1 MSGSTRR
8 RPDCPTLARRRM
20 ITGVESLEDRRLM
33 SAGGRDPY
41 NFFHPTLN
49 VVSPTLVL
57 PRDLAGRSPVLG
69 FNHPYSS
76 PAKLLAGADNQG
88 RILTGKDR
96 EGNEWQITVHGPGYV
111 IVTDATPN
119 DGALDDD
126 IDTIQL
132 VGTSLT
138 RTFVTGAVSPSARTV
153 TPDSGAVR
161 FNHLFAQDGVASIIL
176 NGFTLART
184 VAPPAGE
191 PNRFGPEIYL
201 PGGVQ
206 FLKFHNVEAPIDLA
220 NNDLPMDIVIGDPTQ
235 PLTVQPR
242 IEIDSIF
249 NTVFDSTT
257 DVNPNGVPQTTAT
270 VNIVVNG
277 QIRGLELLSAT
288 NQPLDAAE
296 QLDFPTVG
304 TTGRTAVRAKG
315 IGGLKVI
322 GSARNLTASR
332 GAEPFKNDFQGLD
345 RLGHA
350 YFGGNADAVGLDVN
364 GPIGALKFTRGLG
377 NPDGTSSAATA
388 LGTPSELAGY
398 PKFGLLGG
406 LVTARRIGRIEVGPA
421 NLQLE
426 PISQNPD
433 YRQLQRNGVTTYVHR
448 PGNALTSAAIVSSGS
463 IGQTTIVGQSQSTE
477 IKSGFHYPSFAA
489 GLQGTRAPSRIRP
502 FNQRG
507 GLIDS
512 VVSATYRPT
521 NNVYGDF
528 NELTGRTDD
537 VAGPGEIAGN
547 LQGGLFTNGSQT
559 ALGRRGTGV
568 FARTK
573 IGHLPP
579 RLWLRKRHS

>member
-8 RPDCPTLARRRM
+8 RPDRPTQARRRT
-20 ITGVESLEDRRLM
+20 ITGVESLEDRRLL
-33 SAGGRDPY
+33 SAGGRDLY
-41 NFFHPTLN
+41 NFYHPTFN
-49 VVSPTLVL
+49 VVSPNLIV
-57 PRDLAGRSPVLG
+57 PHDLAGKSPVLG

-76 PAKLLAGADNQG
+76 SAKLLAGADNQG
-88 RILTGKDR
+88 RVVTGKDR
-96 EGNEWQITVHGPGYV
+96 AGDEWQITVHGPGYV
-111 IVTDATPN
+111 IVTDASPN

-138 RTFVTGAVSPSARTV
+138 QTFVTGVVSPSARVV
-153 TPDSGAVR
+153 TTDSGTVR
-161 FNHLFAQDGVASIIL
+161 FNHLVAQDGVASIIL
-176 NGFTLART
+176 NGFTLAQT
-184 VAPPAGE
+184 VAPPVGQ
-191 PNRFGPEIYL
+191 PNGFGTEIYL

-220 NNDLPMDIVIGDPTQ
+220 INDLPVDIVIGDPTQ
-235 PLTVQPR
+235 PLTVQPVVQ
-242 IEIDSIF
+242 IDSIF

-257 DVNPNGVPQTTAT
+257 VTNPNGVPQTAPT

-277 QIRGLELLSAT
+277 QIRGLDLLSAT
-288 NQPLDAAE
+288 NQPLDAAD
-296 QLDFPTVG
+296 QLNFPTVG
-304 TTGRTAVRAKG
+304 TTGRTAVRARG
-315 IGGLKVI
+315 IGGLKVV
-322 GSARNLTASR
+322 GSAHNLTASR
-332 GAEPFKNDFQGLD
+332 GTEPFKNGFQGLD

-364 GPIGALKFTRGLG
+364 GPIGALKFNRGLG
-377 NPDGTSSAATA
+377 NPAGTSSAGTA
-388 LGTPSELAGY
+388 LGQPDELAGY
-398 PKFGLLGG
+398 PRFGLLGG
-406 LVTARRIGRIEVGPA
+406 LVTARRIGRIEIGPA
-421 NLQLE
+421 DMQLE

-433 YRQLQRNGVTTYVHR
+433 YRQLQRTGVTTYVHR
-448 PGNALTSAAIVSSGS
+448 PGNALNSAAIVSSGS
-463 IGQTTIVGQSQSTE
+463 IGQTTIVGASQSSE

-528 NELTGRTDD
+528 NEATGRTDD
-537 VAGPGEIAGN
+537 VAGPGEIAGS
-547 LQGGLFTNGSQT
+547 QTGGLYTTGSQT
-559 ALGRRGTGV
+559 ALGRRGVGT

-573 IGHLPP
+573 IGDLPP
-579 RLWLRKRHS
+579 RLFLRKRHS